1 MFENENFLFFLSAK
15 WIRDTEDIYSSAYQY
30 ELWSRGIT
38 TGETVWVSLKDRI
51 PIRILGTRSS
61 RRLSVLSMFNS
72 GGEEE
77 NGTVVFFFR
86 TLSMMGGIGIF
97 VGGFILFL
105 LVGSVALI
113 LY

>member
-1 MFENENFLFFLSAK
+1 MRMKIFFSFCLRNGSVIQRIFIVLHISMSSGAEGSPREKLS
-15 WIRDTEDIYSSAYQY
+15 
-30 ELWSRGIT
+30 
-38 TGETVWVSLKDRI
+38 VWVSLKDRI

-77 NGTVVFFFR
+77 NGTAVFFFR

-97 VGGFILFL
+97 AGGFILFL